1 MCMIYFWIYFIGF
14 FYVLENIYEIIDMI
28 MIIVIWNYLVWY
40 KVIWKFCIDI
50 VLNVDIYYFG

>member
-40 KVIWKFCIDI
+40 I